1 MPLASLQSI
10 LQRGHT
16 VDQLEDWQLQ
26 EVVASIDRMQKDR
39 KAAAEASKPAGKEQ
53 STHVEG
59 EQKETRKES
68 SSTDP
73 HDTQKAEKEKS
84 AEEAAAAA
92 KALQAHEQP
101 DPAKASCGKPE
112 SKDDRRK
119 RLHARNM
126 RYYISLASDL
136 DRFYSRI

>member
-53 STHVEG
+53 STDVEG

-73 HDTQKAEKEKS
+73 HDAKTAEKEKS
-84 AEEAAAAA
+84 AEAV
-92 KALQAHEQP
+92 QAHEQP

-126 RYYISLASDL
+126 RYYRSLASDL
-136 DRFYSRI
+136 DRFYPRII